1 MEGTLLGESDF
12 NIDGIFVGKLLCV
25 PEFNL
30 VGIVVGILLGASDF
44 NIDGIFVGKLL
55 GVPDFNLVGN
65 VVGILLGEPDF
76 NIDGIFFGKLLGE
89 SDFNIERTV
98 VGMLLGLSDLKT
110 VGIPVGAFVFTKGTG
125 AELINE
131 FDLKFSVSSFNNSAV
146 SILCISVCRLTF
158 ISDRK
163 ILSISD

>member
-1 MEGTLLGESDF
+1 VHTRKYPKAAVSPNSELFFFPFPTCSDVGTPVGCPTGGCSEC
-12 NIDGIFVGKLLCV
+12 GIFV
-25 PEFNL
+25 
-30 VGIVVGILLGASDF
+30 
-44 NIDGIFVGKLL
+44 
-55 GVPDFNLVGN
+55 
-65 VVGILLGEPDF
+65 
-76 NIDGIFFGKLLGE
+76 GKLLGE